1 MEALE
6 ARRSLNVWLV
16 FGATGQLGRCLQTAL
31 SARNLDHRMS
41 DRRDAD
47 ITDPVSVTSA
57 VERTRPTVIVNTAA
71 WTDVDAAEDHEHEA
85 LAVNRDGARHVAEA
99 AARVGATLVHVSTD
113 YVFAGTGSEPIP
125 ETAGAHPLNVYGR
138 TKWHG
143 EEAVRR
149 AHPDGS
155 VVVRTAWLYSAYG
168 RNFARTMA
176 ARALGSVAVKVVDD
190 QHGTPTSAD
199 DLAHHIIDLVEAGIR
214 TGTHHGTNAGTAT
227 WFAFAREIYRLL
239 GAEPGLVSPVATS
252 EHPTPAARPAWS
264 VLGHEA
270 TVRAGVQPMRDW
282 VEALAD
288 VLPRIVDANGVD

>member
-1 MEALE
+1 M
-6 ARRSLNVWLV
+6 WLV
-16 FGATGQLGRCLQTAL
+16 FGASGQLGRCLQTAL
-31 SARNLDHRMS
+31 SVRNLDHRMC

-47 ITDPVSVTSA
+47 ITDPSSVAAT
-57 VERTRPTVIVNTAA
+57 VERIRPSVIVNAAA
-71 WTDVDAAEDHEHEA
+71 WTDVDAAEKREHEA

-99 AARVGATLVHVSTD
+99 AARVGASLVHVSTD

-155 VVVRTAWLYSAYG
+155 VVVRTAWLYSEHG
-168 RNFARTMA
+168 RNFARTMV
-176 ARALGSVAVKVVDD
+176 ARALAATEVRVVDD
-190 QHGTPTSAD
+190 QHGAPTSAA

-214 TGTHHGTNAGTAT
+214 TGTHHGTNAGAAT

-239 GAEPGLVSPVATS
+239 GADPGLVSPVATS

-270 TVRAGVQPMRDW
+270 TVRAGVRPMRDW

-288 VLPRIVDANGVD
+288 VLPRIVAAGAVD